1 MILRPS
7 SAHIW
12 TACAAQPRMAA
23 MMPPEE
29 PSDPA
34 REGTC
39 AAWLAEMV
47 LTGQAANTAALI
59 GATHENGWVAT
70 ADMASYIQDYV
81 TVVRGHGGQVHTERK
96 VRLNAQIEG
105 TPDAFAVLGSDGVL
119 RADDLKYGFGIVEP
133 RRNHQVSIYC
143 GAILRMLSARGVTIR
158 RVVIGIYQP
167 RAYHP
172 AGVYR
177 TWVTTPEE
185 LMAYVQWIEQRG
197 VLATNPQAPTTAGE
211 HCEYCPAAATC
222 AAVTHEI
229 YRVHDRLATDRQRH
243 MTAEEM
249 AKELMFLAS
258 FEKMLAGRKKA
269 VEAEAEARIKRA
281 EHIPGWHLEER
292 RGNRRFKVPA
302 SVVKALTGIEPTV
315 PKMVTPAELTR
326 MGAPATIVAA
336 LSETPRIAPGLKPV
350 GADYYVNLFNRGT
363 TQ

>member
-1 MILRPS
+1 MMLRPS

-59 GATHENGWVAT
+59 GATHENGWVVT
-70 ADMASYIQDYV
+70 ADMASHIADYV
-81 TVVRGHGGQVHTERK
+81 SVVRGHGGVVHTERK

-105 TPDAFAVLGSDGVL
+105 TPDAFAVLDGDGVL

-133 RRNHQVSIYC
+133 RRNHQVSIYA
-143 GAILRMLSARGVTIR
+143 GAILRGLSARGVTIR
-158 RVVIGIYQP
+158 KVVIGIYQP

-172 AGVYR
+172 AGIYR
-177 TWVTTPEE
+177 TWVTNPEE
-185 LMAYVQWIEQRG
+185 LMAYVHWIEARG
-197 VLATNPQAPTTAGE
+197 AQAANPQALATAGE

-222 AAVTHEI
+222 PAVTHEI
-229 YRVHDRLATDRQRH
+229 YRVYDRVTADQQRH
-243 MTAEEM
+243 MTAKEM
-249 AKELMFLAS
+249 AEELAFLTA
-258 FEKMLAGRKKA
+258 FDKMLAGRKKA

-302 SVVKALTGIEPTV
+302 SVVKAMTGIEPTV
-315 PKMVTPAELTR
+315 PKMVTPAELIR
-326 MGAPATIVAA
+326 MGASATTVAA

-350 GADYYVNLFNRGT
+350 GADYYVNLFRKGT
-363 TQ
+363 TG